1 MTTAFDKAWVLLK
14 NRGHA
19 PMRGGENMRFDP
31 EDYLSNDELAQEGLP
46 VDSKDIPLEY
56 DPVKEEKMRA
66 LAEMME
72 QEGEDEMPPPRGPP
86 SDIGVAGSMG
96 TPEKPLSPNPF
107 QMKRK
112 PSL

>member
-1 MTTAFDKAWVLLK
+1 MTTAFDKAWLLLK

-19 PMRGGENMRFDP
+19 PLRQEEESP
-31 EDYLSNDELAQEGLP
+31 QDYLSDDELEHEGM
-46 VDSKDIPLEY
+46 STAAKDIPLEY
-56 DPVKEEKMRA
+56 DSMKEEKLRA

-72 QEGEDEMPPPRGPP
+72 REGIEPPQSRGPP
-86 SDIGVAGSMG
+86 SDIGAAGSMG